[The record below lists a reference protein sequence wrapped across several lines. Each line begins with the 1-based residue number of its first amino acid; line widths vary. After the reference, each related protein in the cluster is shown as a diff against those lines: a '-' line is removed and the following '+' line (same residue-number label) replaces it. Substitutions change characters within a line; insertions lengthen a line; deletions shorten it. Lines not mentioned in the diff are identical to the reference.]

1 MILNTVS
8 GLIGSSA
15 DPNTALIGTLVS
27 AIVALCTVVGYVIKM
42 NIKLNKSIVEQNQ
55 QLKEVIVQNT
65 VAFKDLQ
72 SEIRI
77 LSESQRTF
85 LPIILK
91 QMAQ

>member
-1 MILNTVS
+1 M
-8 GLIGSSA
+8 GSST
-15 DPNTALIGTLVS
+15 DPHTALIGTLVS
-27 AIVALCTVVGYVIKM
+27 AIVALSGVIGYVVKM
-42 NIKLNKSIVEQNQ
+42 NIKLNKTMAEQNA
-55 QLKEVIVQNT
+55 QLKQVIIQNT

-85 LPIILK
+85 LPILLK

>member
-1 MILNTVS
+1 MTLNAVA
-8 GLIGSSA
+8 GLTGSTT
-15 DPNTALIGTLVS
+15 DPNVALIGTLVS
-27 AIVALCTVVGYVIKM
+27 AIVALSTVIGYVVKM
-42 NIKLNKSIVEQNQ
+42 NIKLNKAMTEQNA
-55 QLKEVIVQNT
+55 QLKEVIIQNT